1 MDFLKKII
9 LKNSKNIKHY
19 LFSMHVVKPQQVL
32 QLTQPY
38 YLSIYSAGIDWPLA
52 RLLRGAQWL
61 SGRVFDLRLRD
72 G

>member
-1 MDFLKKII
+1 
-9 LKNSKNIKHY
+9 
-19 LFSMHVVKPQQVL
+19 MHVVKPQQVL